1 MATEREWHDRIR
13 DLLNERIER
22 RDVWLALRVDA
33 DPAVPFDVLDDE
45 EFADWVED
53 WIGFTVASTAGPVM
67 PGTAET
73 EWVVGDNE
81 ELRISLLLNKRS
93 DPEGAL
99 VVD

>member
-22 RDVWLALRVDA
+22 RDVWLAVRVAA
-33 DPAVPFDVLDDE
+33 DPGVPFDVLDDN
-45 EFADWVED
+45 EFADFVDD
-53 WIGFTVASTAGPVM
+53 WIGFTVVSTAGPVM

-73 EWVVGDNE
+73 EWIAGDNE
-81 ELRISLLLNKRS
+81 NLRISLLLNKRS
-93 DPEGAL
+93 DPGGQL

>member
-22 RDVWLALRVDA
+22 RDVWLALRVEA
-33 DPAVPFDVLDDE
+33 DPDVPFDVLDDE

-73 EWVVGDNE
+73 EWVVGDDE